1 MLDSGIKMKKN
12 ILIIGDAILLFFS
25 LWLTLITRYGSA
37 NSWKDHLLPFA
48 IVYIISLIIFYIN
61 GLYELDFGKNK
72 SILLNKILIS
82 LAFVT
87 LFAAAFFYF
96 GSQRILTIKPQRVLL
111 INIVFIFG
119 LIMLWRIF
127 IHRFITSTKLAA
139 NLLIIYHD
147 TLSQEIIQKVI
158 EKPQLGFSLKVVL
171 ANQELGQKL
180 PPNIFIFKDHRELP
194 KICNNYNIDTILFP
208 ENIKQDKDFLK
219 NLFSCL
225 PLNVSF
231 YELSSFYEK
240 MTGKVPVD
248 YINHTWFLENLRE
261 GPKKV
266 YESIKRIF
274 DIIFSVFSM
283 ITALPFIPFIIL
295 AIVIDDPGPFLFKQT
310 RIGKNGKKFLAMKFR
325 SMKMDSEKTGP
336 QWAQKN
342 DSRVTRVG
350 KIFRKTRI
358 DEIPQL
364 INIFRGEMS
373 FIGPRPERPEFVEEL
388 KKQIPYYEER
398 LLIKPGLTGWA
409 QVMGPSYG
417 GSVTET
423 LEKIQYDLF
432 YIKNRSF
439 GLDVSIILKTI
450 KTVLT
455 GAGQ

>member
-1 MLDSGIKMKKN
+1 M
-12 ILIIGDAILLFFS
+12 
-25 LWLTLITRYGSA
+25 
-37 NSWKDHLLPFA
+37 
-48 IVYIISLIIFYIN
+48 
-61 GLYELDFGKNK
+61 
-72 SILLNKILIS
+72 
-82 LAFVT
+82 VT
-87 LFAAAFFYF
+87 L
-96 GSQRILTIKPQRVLL
+96 T
-111 INIVFIFG
+111 
-119 LIMLWRIF
+119 
-127 IHRFITSTKLAA
+127 
-139 NLLIIYHD
+139 
-147 TLSQEIIQKVI
+147 
-158 EKPQLGFSLKVVL
+158 
-171 ANQELGQKL
+171 
-180 PPNIFIFKDHRELP
+180 
-194 KICNNYNIDTILFP
+194 
-208 ENIKQDKDFLK
+208 
-219 NLFSCL
+219 
-225 PLNVSF
+225 
-231 YELSSFYEK
+231 
-240 MTGKVPVD
+240 
-248 YINHTWFLENLRE
+248 
-261 GPKKV
+261 KKV

-283 ITALPFIPFIIL
+283 ITALPFIPFVIL